1 MPLSEG
7 EALLTMLTAS
17 TLDLNFPGVRVRLYR
32 HEFKRMPLK
41 TMAFFLSEKRRVLST
56 REGFR
61 EVELVAEN
69 SCPPEGWE
77 FVHSHPE
84 EFFKGVYES
93 LGISP
98 SSASFLFTGA
108 DVERG
113 VFRNEREVLVFATAD
128 PMNARCVGRDMPLKR
143 RKFSGTINIFL
154 FTQAELSQAAMAHL
168 LITITEAKVEAL
180 KELDIRSVYS
190 RELQATGTGTD
201 EVIVVS
207 GRGEGVERLKG
218 HSELSVQVG
227 KVVLEAVVGAI
238 KKQKEV

>member
-1 MPLSEG
+1 MAFSEG
-7 EALLTMLTAS
+7 EALLTMLTAG
-17 TLDLNFPGVRVRLYR
+17 TLDLNFPGVRARLYR
-32 HEFKRMPLK
+32 HEFKRIPLK
-41 TMAFFLSEKRRVLST
+41 TMAFLFSEKRRVLST

-113 VFRNEREVLVFATAD
+113 VFRNKREVLVFATAD
-128 PMNARCVGRDMPLKR
+128 PMNARCVGRDMPLK

-180 KELDIRSVYS
+180 RELDIRSVYS

-201 EVIVVS
+201 EVMVIS
-207 GRGEGVERLKG
+207 GRGERVERLKG

-227 KVVLEAVVGAI
+227 KAVLETVVGAI